1 MLSDSDKDKRD
12 KREQSYF
19 GYSLKREGVQ
29 QGVTIHHI
37 SKVSVRRRWRARV
50 TGL

>member
-37 SKVSVRRRWRARV
+37 SKVSTRRRWRARV